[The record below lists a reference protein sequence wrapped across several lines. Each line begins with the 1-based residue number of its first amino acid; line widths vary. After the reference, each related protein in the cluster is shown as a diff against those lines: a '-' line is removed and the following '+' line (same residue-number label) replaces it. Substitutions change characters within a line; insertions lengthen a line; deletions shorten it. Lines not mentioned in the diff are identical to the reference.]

1 MFPSEQAAGVSC
13 TSFCSL
19 GNLIP
24 DLELSAPQRGHGH
37 LTNTQCVGG
46 STAEEDVSRD
56 IKFVSVKGLS
66 VGLIKMQLLPVCPS

>member
-37 LTNTQCVGG
+37 LTNTHN
-46 STAEEDVSRD
+46 AEEDVSRD